1 MKKTSVAMCTLLGA
15 LAVPLAAAAQD
26 DSFRC
31 GSIVVSIGMSQDD
44 VLQNCGD
51 PASKTVEQ
59 VAVREGVQY
68 AGTTAVEHWTYVS
81 GAVTRVLTFDQGKLV
96 SIDMQ

>member
-1 MKKTSVAMCTLLGA
+1 MKKSPVVICALLAA
-15 LAVPLAAAAQD
+15 LAVPHAAVAQD

-31 GSIVVSIGMSQDD
+31 GSIVVAVGMSQDD

-68 AGTTAVEHWTYVS
+68 AGTAPIEHWTYVS